1 MAEPT
6 FLSWGSTP
14 HRSDTINTLLK
25 RIAGGIANGGGG
37 GAGSS
42 NNISGAGSPVG
53 VVTPDAVNQFYRDT
67 TGNALWQST
76 GLTDADW
83 TQWI

>member
-14 HRSDTINTLLK
+14 HRSDTVNTLLK

-37 GAGSS
+37 SGSS

-67 TGNALWQST
+67 ASNSLWQST
-76 GLTDADW
+76 GLTNADW
-83 TQWI
+83 YQWV